1 MPAMNLHL
9 AHPSAWGTEQGIH
22 RAMRARPP
30 PPSLPPSMV
39 PGLPGSAGV
48 GVHTSSLQGD
58 RRNVLMRA
66 RV

>member
-30 PPSLPPSMV
+30 PPESAAFYGTWAPWLDRGGSTHKF
-39 PGLPGSAGV
+39 SAG
-48 GVHTSSLQGD
+48 
-58 RRNVLMRA
+58 R
-66 RV
+66 